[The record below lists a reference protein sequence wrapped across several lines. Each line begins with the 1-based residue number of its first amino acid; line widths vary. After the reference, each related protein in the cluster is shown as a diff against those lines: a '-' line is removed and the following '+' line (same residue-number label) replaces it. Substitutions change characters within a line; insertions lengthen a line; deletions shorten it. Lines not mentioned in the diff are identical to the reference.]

1 MKNSVGTAEFDW
13 AVYRRQYESRHT
25 RCSKSPFSKAA
36 DESKL
41 ETYPQGYVED
51 FDESRTMLAGFFSIW
66 LGTSLLVPEYRQRS
80 LAKNPVGAG
89 KPHDQCEQHREE
101 EADPKHLWV

>member
-1 MKNSVGTAEFDW
+1 MIGLYVGDNK
-13 AVYRRQYESRHT
+13 
-25 RCSKSPFSKAA
+25 SKPCKMLKKTVSKAA

-41 ETYPQGYVED
+41 EAYPQGYVED
-51 FDESRTMLAGFFSIW
+51 FDESRTKLAGFFSI
-66 LGTSLLVPEYRQRS
+66 LLIVYLLVPEYRQRS